1 MHKCSLASAVAVS
14 ALLHTNANKTNL
26 RTLRNVLTSS
36 VVSVCLSWQTVTSFG
51 AQSIS
56 MTLLT
61 FFSQRMTWDI
71 WNPFVEEASCAKFN
85 FLVQMLPRLGCGS
98 FYFEIDSLVIFSFV
112 FADREAHVILLTI
125 MIWSGSPGNIHIR
138 TSSSHSIVQ
147 YFYFYLF
154 MLWNGATAHR
164 NSVRVA
170 RCNTIALKA

>member
-61 FFSQRMTWDI
+61 FFSQRMTWDV

-85 FLVQMLPRLGCGS
+85 FLVQMLPRLRCGS

-125 MIWSGSPGNIHIR
+125 MIWSGSPVV
-138 TSSSHSIVQ
+138 HSIVQ

-154 MLWNGATAHR
+154 MVWNGATAHR